1 MALTKEEKEI
11 LKGISD
17 DQKEIMKEQT
27 VLHTVLLGANGAEG
41 LVEEVKSIAKGYG
54 KLKRNFWMLV
64 GILVGSGVI
73 GGSVAGLLSGG

>member
-11 LKGISD
+11 LK
-17 DQKEIMKEQT
+17 EIRDSQNDIKQEQT
-27 VLHTVLLGANGAEG
+27 VIHTVLLGADGAEG

-73 GGSVAGLLSGG
+73 GGSVVGLLSGG

>member
-64 GILVGSGVI
+64 GVLVGSGVI
-73 GGSVAGLLSGG
+73 GGSVVGLLSGG

>member
-1 MALTKEEKEI
+1 MALTKDEKEL
-11 LKGISD
+11 LKDISEG
-17 DQKEIMKEQT
+17 QREIIREQT

-54 KLKRNFWMLV
+54 KLKRNFWTLV